1 MSRIKAILFD
11 MDGVLIDAREWHYH
25 SLNKALQL
33 FGKTITRDDHLDNFN
48 GLPTKEKLEKLSRNR
63 GLPRELHGLIEDL
76 KQKHTRYFIHKY
88 CNPNFHHEYALS
100 KLKSEGYKL
109 ALCSNSIRNSV
120 NLMMELSNLLQ
131 YFDITFSNEDVTRP
145 KPDPQIYQLAMEK
158 LGSSPD
164 QCLVVEDNVI
174 GIKSATDAGA
184 FVLRVQS
191 PQEVTYDTVKKA
203 IKNVESFSSKKAK
216 GIIDGIEYAYTG
228 GWPR

>member
-63 GLPRELHGLIEDL
+63 GLPRELHGLINDL
-76 KQKHTRYFIHKY
+76 KQKHTHYFIHKY
-88 CNPNFHHEYALS
+88 CNPNFHHEYTLS

-120 NLMMELSNLLQ
+120 NLMMELSNLRQ

-191 PQEVTYDTVKKA
+191 PKEVKYDAVKKA
-203 IKNVESFSSKKAK
+203 IKNVESFSSKK
-216 GIIDGIEYAYTG
+216 GYEDN
-228 GWPR
+228 